1 MSGWGQEGSTN
12 MPTELTEEIGNA
24 AIEGFKAQKFRL
36 DQHIAELLTM
46 LKDGSP
52 QATAVSGTVTRTCR
66 K

>member
-12 MPTELTEEIGNA
+12 MPTELTEEIVNA

-36 DQHIAELLTM
+36 DQHIAELRTM

-52 QATAVSGTVTRTCR
+52 QATAVSGTVTRTRR